1 MYRKVTNYITGKDS
15 DTVERLSDNAF
26 IPFDP
31 ANTDAKEF
39 AKWLS
44 KGGIPEPAVEG
55 EVVSAE
61 WITETIAKLS

>member
-1 MYRKVTNYITGKDS
+1 MYKLVKDTL
-15 DTVERLSDNAF
+15 DNQTKAVQRLSDNAF

-44 KGGIPEPAVEG
+44 EGGIPEPAVEG
-55 EVVSAE
+55 ETVSAE
-61 WITETIAKLS
+61 WIAETIAKLS